1 MKAYWVS
8 LYIEISDQDNLKKY
22 GENAIPVIKKFGV
35 TPVVRG
41 GKLKYYSGDK
51 ILRTVIWEFPSY
63 DMAISC
69 HDSEDYLKAWS
80 YAEKTTKRHMFIVE
94 GANLS
99 LIHI

>member
-8 LYIEISDQDNLKKY
+8 LYTEILDHDNQKKY
-22 GENAIPVIKKFGV
+22 GENAIPVIKKFGGI
-35 TPVVRG
+35 PVVRG

-63 DMAISC
+63 DKAIAC

-80 YAEKTTKRHMFIVE
+80 YAEQTTKRHMFIVE
-94 GANLS
+94 GTNTE
-99 LIHI
+99 